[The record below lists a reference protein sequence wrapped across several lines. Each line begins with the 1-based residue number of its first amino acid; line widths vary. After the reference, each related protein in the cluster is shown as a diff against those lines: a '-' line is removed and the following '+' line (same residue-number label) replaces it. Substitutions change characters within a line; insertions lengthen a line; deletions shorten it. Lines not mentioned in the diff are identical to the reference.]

1 MSNPYGI
8 QGLRFNQDYACFTV
22 ALESGLR
29 IYNVNPLV
37 EKLRLDE
44 ELIGSVS
51 ECEMLYRSNLIAIVA
66 GGSMPKFA
74 ENTVLIWDDLAK
86 QFVME
91 LTFGLPVISV
101 RLRRDKIVCI
111 LRNQIHIFRFPNS
124 SSKIATCETRDNPRG
139 LCEVNTTSDR
149 QIMVYPGVKCGTLQ
163 IKNLS
168 SSEISTSLA
177 PIKAHQT
184 DLACLAI
191 SQNGN
196 ICATASTKGTLI
208 RVFDTLK
215 RTLLVELRR
224 GMDTARLYSI
234 NFSLDSEYL
243 CVSSDKGTVHIFAV
257 KDTVLN
263 KRSKLPKLGGVF
275 GQYAES
281 QWGIA
286 NFTVPAEVPCVC
298 AFNSQNNAQSV
309 IAVCVDGKF
318 YKHSFS
324 DSGHCNREEYDVYM
338 DISNDDV

>member
-1 MSNPYGI
+1 MDNPYGI
-8 QGLRFNQDYACFTV
+8 LGLRFNQDYACFSV

-37 EKLRLDE
+37 EKLRLDDD
-44 ELIGSVS
+44 LVGGIA
-51 ECEMLYRSNLIAIVA
+51 ECEMLYRSNLVAIIG
-66 GGSMPKFA
+66 GGSKPKFA
-74 ENTVLIWDDLAK
+74 ENTVLIWDDAAK
-86 QFVME
+86 KFVME
-91 LTFGLPVISV
+91 LTFGLPVISA

-111 LRNQIHIFRFPNS
+111 LRNQIHVFRFPNGA
-124 SSKIATCETRDNPRG
+124 SKIYTCETRDNPRG
-139 LCEVNTTSDR
+139 LCELNTTSDR
-149 QIMVYPGVKCGTLQ
+149 QIMAFPGVKCGTLQ
-163 IKNLS
+163 IKNFS
-168 SSEISTSLA
+168 SPDATQA

-184 DLACLAI
+184 DLACIAV

-263 KRSKLPKLGGVF
+263 KRSKIPKLGMF
-275 GQYAES
+275 SQYADS
-281 QWGIA
+281 QWGLA
-286 NFTVPAEVPCVC
+286 SFTVPAEVPCIS
-298 AFNSQNNAQSV
+298 AFTSQQNAQSV
-309 IAVCVDGKF
+309 IAVCVDGKY

-338 DISNDDV
+338 EISNDDI